1 MGNIY
6 TVGPN
11 EALVVSGK
19 SLQMMISRFIAGIL
33 DLSDAAERCK
43 CVYVYVKRDEL
54 ELV

>member
-19 SLQMMISRFIAGIL
+19 YWKFFFIFYF
-33 DLSDAAERCK
+33 S
-43 CVYVYVKRDEL
+43 
-54 ELV
+54 